1 MTYKGQ
7 SKVLTRVRPHVEA
20 SGLVTGLLWSVDTLL
35 NLVSLQNGHKFYLS
49 GEVGL
54 PSMISI
60 THLACGARGYVAL

>member
-1 MTYKGQ
+1 M
-7 SKVLTRVRPHVEA
+7 EA